1 MKIQLE
7 IFTLCLKKILK
18 WYLIMIAIAIMYII
32 SIQFA
37 RKIGYNDL
45 IIILGNFDLNHL
57 DFFGILL
64 MIYHCSFTIY
74 FSYLFYTYELDKCIY
89 SILLRLNS
97 KRWIK
102 SKLFIQLL
110 GILFLRLFYYLV
122 ILLIMQF
129 DVKKHITI
137 IITSMSI
144 HLLLSILV
152 VFFFNHIKKNLKI
165 IFLIVI
171 ICCIEAIFNNYILFP
186 NVIVS
191 VILTIYEVFK
201 FNFKKNLYHITLPNA

>member
-32 SIQFA
+32 SIQLA

-102 SKLFIQLL
+102 SKLFVQLL

-122 ILLIMQF
+122 MLLIIQF

-152 VFFFNHIKKNLKI
+152 VFFFNHIKTKLKI
-165 IFLIVI
+165 MFLIVI

-191 VILTIYEVFK
+191 VILTFYEVFK
-201 FNFKKNLYHITLPNA
+201 FNLKKRLYHITLSDT